1 MNHYLHFSFAF
12 IIEKFLNSLHT
23 EEQDIFIK
31 QEKHGQS
38 FFNFDNTIQFFNP
51 HPSHFFF

>member
-1 MNHYLHFSFAF
+1 MNHYLNFSFAF
-12 IIEKFLNSLHT
+12 IIEKFLNSLQT
-23 EEQDIFIK
+23 EVQVILII